1 MERID
6 LEREWEGIAPA
17 VRGYLLRRLAGDE
30 ATADDLAQ
38 ECFLRLHHRREDLRH
53 GDRFGPWAMRI
64 VRSVLID
71 HLRRRRPGVPVAEVA
86 AALPAGEEAASSETI
101 PLGRYVHAQ
110 IETLPVH
117 EAMAIRLVDVAG
129 VAPAEAAEQLGLGLP
144 ALKARLRRG
153 RQRLRGTID
162 RCCAVDLDGRGHPL
176 SCEPRAAFA
185 ACC

>member
-6 LEREWEGIAPA
+6 QEREWEGIAPA

-38 ECFLRLHHRREDLRH
+38 ECFLRLYHHREDLRS
-53 GDRFGPWAMRI
+53 DERFGPWTMRI
-64 VRSVLID
+64 ARSVLID
-71 HLRRRRPGVPVAEVA
+71 HLRRRRPGVPVTEVA
-86 AALPAGEEAASSETI
+86 AVLPEEEDASLAEAI
-101 PLGRYVHAQ
+101 PLGRYVYTQ
-110 IETLPVH
+110 IDALPAH
-117 EAMAIRLVDVAG
+117 EAVAIRLVDVVG
-129 VAPAEAAEQLGLGLP
+129 MAPMEAAERLGLGLP

-153 RQRLRGTID
+153 RQRLRDIID
-162 RCCAVDLDGRGHPL
+162 RCCTVDLDGRGHPL